1 MLVSNPN
8 INKQTELFEISNT
21 GFIINQS
28 IININDL
35 PVIYYADILN
45 DEHLKA
51 NPNYNQR
58 NNFFNNETF
67 KFNEKFLTNDNYKKQ
82 IDLLLLNINDQLIKT
97 IIENNKSLTEEQI
110 IQFFNKYIDYMVDN
124 LNFTNF
130 NNNLEIKY
138 RLLLKNS
145 ELLNYLINYQSN
157 IITNIRNLYN
167 DLVLLK

>member
-8 INKQTELFEISNT
+8 INKNIELFEISNT

-28 IININDL
+28 NILLSDL
-35 PVIYYADILN
+35 PIIYYADVFKDN
-45 DEHLKA
+45 TELKT
-51 NPNYNQR
+51 NQNYNQR
-58 NNFFNNETF
+58 NNFFNNDEF

-82 IDLLLLNINDQLIKT
+82 IDLLLLINEQFINNIV
-97 IIENNKSLTEEQI
+97 ENNKTLSEDHI
-110 IQFFNKYIDYMVDN
+110 IHFFNKYIDYLVDS

-130 NNNLEIKY
+130 NNNLEFKY
-138 RLLLKNS
+138 KLLLKNS
-145 ELLNYLINYQSN
+145 ELLTYLINYQSQ